1 MAALLLAVAASV
13 LVVLS
18 GPFVGELNTSLQNAF
33 PDQHLRIVVAVVVTP
48 ALIGLGAAVARIRE
62 LRLLRYGAL
71 AVAISVA
78 VGYVALMT
86 PSYTEQFHLTE
97 YAVLTFL
104 FYRVWRDRA
113 DVTTFV
119 LPIAGGLIAG
129 LADEW
134 FQWFIP
140 SRVGELRDV
149 VLNGTGIMA
158 GLLFAV
164 ALHPPAGIRLFAA
177 DGSRRLLAAGL
188 GIVTV
193 AVAVF
198 LQCVH
203 LGHEIS
209 DSDAGTFRSRY
220 SAATLFDLSTERS
233 RQWAAAPPL
242 SGPRISR
249 EDHYLTEA
257 MFHVQRRNNA
267 GGAGFAGTQWRE
279 HLILEKFY
287 APVLTLPGM
296 SWPPEQRANVEAA
309 AVRSAAN
316 PSTAD
321 REYVGEPMP
330 FPIYAWDPRWL
341 WGTTLAL
348 LALFVVVA
356 RDRGRHALQSAAV

>member
-1 MAALLLAVAASV
+1 MPAFLLAVTAAAV
-13 LVVLS
+13 VVLS

-33 PDQHLRIVVAVVVTP
+33 PDQHLWIVVAVVVAP

-71 AVAISVA
+71 AVGVVLAVA
-78 VGYVALMT
+78 YVAMMR

-119 LPIAGGLIAG
+119 LPVAGGLLAG

-149 VLNGTGIMA
+149 LLNGTGIVA

-177 DGSRRLLAAGL
+177 DRSRRLLAAGL
-188 GIVTV
+188 GIVTI

-209 DSDAGTFRSRY
+209 DSAAGTFRSRY
-220 SAATLFDLSTERS
+220 SAATLLDLSTERS
-233 RQWAAAPPL
+233 RQWAAAPP
-242 SGPRISR
+242 STGPRISR

-267 GGAGFAGTQWRE
+267 GEAGFAGAQWRE

-287 APVLTLPGM
+287 APVLALPGM

-309 AVRSAAN
+309 AGQSASN
-316 PSTAD
+316 PSSAD
-321 REYVGEPMP
+321 REYRGEPMP

-348 LALFVVVA
+348 LAFFAVVA
-356 RDRGRHALQSAAV
+356 RDRNRRVSPSATV